1 LRASRRVSRE
11 QDLGTPAAAETKRP
25 ASKASNQVSGLV
37 DAPVTGVE
45 TGLEKRLEQGAK
57 RRRAQSQQSQQPQKA
72 RREVIDSAEPD
83 FAHLESAVRR
93 LVSQQRAMLRQLDAR
108 ATELESLRGEL
119 AEREAR
125 VNDLEDALDDAGERR
140 AQTAER
146 LDAMISHLLEL
157 EGRVEQLGTPARGS
171 KVRSGAARG
180 GAASPSPA

>member
-1 LRASRRVSRE
+1 M
-11 QDLGTPAAAETKRP
+11 
-25 ASKASNQVSGLV
+25 SGLV
-37 DAPVTGVE
+37 DAPVTGAE
-45 TGLEKRLEQGAK
+45 TGLEKRLERGVK
-57 RRRAQSQQSQQPQKA
+57 RKRAQPQKA
-72 RREVIDSAEPD
+72 RREVVDPAEPD

-93 LVSQQRAMLRQLDAR
+93 LVSQQRAMLHQLDAR

-125 VNDLEDALDDAGERR
+125 VNDLENALDDAGERR
-140 AQTAER
+140 AKTAER

-157 EGRVEQLGTPARGS
+157 EGRVEQLDTSAQGS